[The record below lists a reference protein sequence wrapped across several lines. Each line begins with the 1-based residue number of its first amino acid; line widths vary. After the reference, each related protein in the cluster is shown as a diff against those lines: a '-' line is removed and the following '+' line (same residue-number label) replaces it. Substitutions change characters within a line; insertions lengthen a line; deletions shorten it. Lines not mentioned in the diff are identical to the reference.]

1 MAQVERQQTILNLL
15 KDFQGIEPLKELF
28 WRELNYERINESLS
42 RRAWADTVSK
52 VLADDPV
59 LFASGGSD
67 SAFHV
72 VYARI
77 ASDTLFLGPERL
89 VVNRLLKEHPYALF
103 VVSNAGQ
110 DKWHFINVRYD
121 QEEKKRKVFRRIT
134 IGPHERLRTA
144 AERIAFIDLEKIGG
158 DLFGIAPLAIQK
170 AHDEAF
176 DVEAVTEQFFEEY
189 KATFNILQRDLV
201 RQTKD
206 THWAHDY
213 SLQFLNRCM
222 FLYFIQRK
230 GWLNEDREFLRTF
243 WETYWRSNRPDNS
256 FVDEWLT
263 ILFFEAFNNKFH
275 GGYRQFPPHIKDILQ
290 TAPYLNGGL
299 FKKNRI
305 DELHNFAINDQLF
318 KQIFTFL
325 ERYNFTIA
333 EDSPLDQEVA
343 VDPEM
348 IGKVYES
355 LVNVSEEATE
365 RGDAGIFYTP
375 RIEIDL
381 MCRLSLVD
389 YLANHLGD
397 NYKSLLYQFVFA
409 IEEDDK
415 DAIDNTITKARL
427 WEQIQPLIADVTV
440 LDPACG
446 SGSFLVGMLNILNDL
461 QERVQRR
468 LKIGEDVY
476 ERKKRIIGQ
485 SLYGVDVMEWACHV
499 AELRLWLALI
509 GDAEIEKQDLHVR
522 NEPLLPHFSFKI
534 RCGDSLVQE
543 IGGLNLYHA
552 RDTRLMPQT
561 TKARIT
567 RLKTEKLKFYN
578 NDPLCRFRTN
588 DEITHEELNLFRDI
602 LEGRQKKIQEEL
614 VTLQRKVE
622 GPRGEQVGFD
632 GTVEKKPHQ
641 LGLDIVALQKQIET
655 LKNDLGLL
663 SSSRDALKTVKDIPF
678 VWDIAFVEIFE
689 GDKEGFDIVIGNP
702 PYVRQ
707 ENIADPHLSREEI
720 TTENKKI
727 TKAKLARSVYQSYP
741 KFFGYN
747 RDRDTAS
754 RKLDAKSD
762 LYIYFYFH
770 GLSLLNRKGS
780 FCFITSNSW
789 LDVGYGKD
797 LQEFLLK
804 QCHVK
809 MVIDNQVKRSFASA
823 DVNTIIALFS
833 APDDRIDW
841 ASDKTAKFIMFKVPF
856 ESILSAVVF
865 DEVEEIR
872 ERKNMPEYK
881 VYPVVQ
887 GKLLEDGYEV
897 DEDSSTFNVQG
908 SKLNTEDRTD
918 LIRDKQSSGI
928 LIKSAKYIGNKWGGK
943 YLRAPDIY
951 WTIMEKGKGKLLKL
965 HEVAKIKYGV
975 KTGADGWFHVKVIKK
990 SNEYVT
996 IESGDGS
1003 IHLIESQFIK
1013 PVVRSL
1019 QECNSYIVN
1028 TETLSHHIILIDI
1041 DRESLRKF
1049 NAMEYVKHGETTKYP
1064 SRTGGGI
1071 PAERPSC
1078 VPRGD
1083 EWYRIQYDREPTGFM
1098 FKIRRDKHFV
1108 AKNSNAIGDDAL
1120 YEIHSESKTL
1130 IPIMNSTLFAFFVE
1144 NIGRVPGGGS
1154 GPLAI
1159 MVSEAET
1166 LPIASPSVLSK
1177 EQIYIINSCFN
1188 SMAKREVM
1196 NIFEEIKQN
1205 DHLKLDAIVFEILNL
1220 TSGERDAVYEAV
1232 INLVESRLKKA
1243 GSV

>member
-1 MAQVERQQTILNLL
+1 MTQIERQQAVFDLL
-15 KDFQGIEPLKELF
+15 RNFQGIEPLKELF

-42 RRAWADTVSK
+42 RRAWTDTVSK
-52 VLADDPV
+52 FLADDPV

-67 SAFHV
+67 AAFHV

-103 VVSNAGQ
+103 IVSNAGQ
-110 DKWHFINVRYD
+110 DKWHFINVKYD
-121 QEEKKRKVFRRIT
+121 EEEKKRKVFRRIT
-134 IGPHERLRTA
+134 VSPHERLRTA
-144 AERIAFIDLEKIGG
+144 AERIALIDLEKIGG

-189 KATFNILQRDLV
+189 KAIFNILQRDLT

-230 GWLNEDREFLRTF
+230 GWLGEDREFLRTF

-256 FVDEWLT
+256 FVDEWLK

-305 DELHNFAINDQLF
+305 DELHNFAINDQSF
-318 KQIFTFL
+318 KQIFIFL

-409 IEEDDK
+409 IEENDK
-415 DAIDNTITKARL
+415 ENIDNTITKARL
-427 WEQIQPLIADVTV
+427 WESIQPLITDVTV

-461 QERVQRR
+461 QERVQKK
-468 LKIGEDVY
+468 LKISEDVY

-509 GDAEIEKQDLHVR
+509 GDAEIEKHDLHVR

-543 IGGLNLYHA
+543 IGGVQFFH
-552 RDTRLMPQT
+552 RRQIQGITQT
-561 TKARIT
+561 LKGRIKK
-567 RLKTEKLKFYN
+567 LKIEKLKFYN
-578 NDPLCRFRTN
+578 NIEGRKYNSDVEIKHEEKKLFNDILENSELQLREKMRTLQISI
-588 DEITHEELNLFRDI
+588 DGDTGQMTMPGVYTKKPRQMALDAVKWQKEMDLLKEELNHISHSRVAMMNQSDI
-602 LEGRQKKIQEEL
+602 
-614 VTLQRKVE
+614 
-622 GPRGEQVGFD
+622 
-632 GTVEKKPHQ
+632 
-641 LGLDIVALQKQIET
+641 
-655 LKNDLGLL
+655 N
-663 SSSRDALKTVKDIPF
+663 PF

-689 GDKEGFDIVIGNP
+689 GNKEGFDIVIGNP

-707 ENIADPHLSREEI
+707 ENIADPKLPREKI

-727 TKAKLARSVYQSYP
+727 YKSKLAISVYNAFPY
-741 KFFGYN
+741 FFNSN
-747 RDRDTAS
+747 RR
-754 RKLDAKSD
+754 LEAKSD
-762 LYIYFYFH
+762 LYVYFYFH
-770 GLSLLNRKGS
+770 GLSLLNKKGS

-809 MVIDNQVKRSFASA
+809 MIIDNQVKRSFASA

-841 ASDKTAKFIMFKVPF
+841 ASDKVAKFIMFKVPF
-856 ESILSAVVF
+856 ESTLSAVVF
-865 DEVEEIR
+865 DEIEDVR
-872 ERKNMPEYK
+872 ERKDILEYR
-881 VYPVVQ
+881 VYPVEQ
-887 GKLLEDGYEV
+887 SKLLEDGCEI
-897 DEDSSTFNVQG
+897 EEESSESGVQ
-908 SKLNTEDRTD
+908 SSEKEP
-918 LIRDKQSSGI
+918 IVMDKKKSGI
-928 LIKSAKYIGNKWGGK
+928 LIKSTKYIGNKWGGK

-951 WTIMEKGKGKLLKL
+951 WTILEKGKGKLVRLGDIAEVRPGCYSGINDFFYLTKEKVKEWGIERECILPIIRSTRDILQPFITKDLIRDYVLCCPFSKKELKERGL
-965 HEVAKIKYGV
+965 LATYNYISWGEKQVTRQRQ
-975 KTGADGWFHVKVIKK
+975 KTAAGIRWPETESVRNRNPGWWAIPKHNFLQSRNFLLYVIGERFLAPWSENQIISDRCFHRIIISK
-990 SNEYVT
+990 NE
-996 IESGDGS
+996 
-1003 IHLIESQFIK
+1003 
-1013 PVVRSL
+1013 
-1019 QECNSYIVN
+1019 
-1028 TETLSHHIILIDI
+1028 TEAIALS
-1041 DRESLRKF
+1041 
-1049 NAMEYVKHGETTKYP
+1049 T
-1064 SRTGGGI
+1064 
-1071 PAERPSC
+1071 
-1078 VPRGD
+1078 
-1083 EWYRIQYDREPTGFM
+1083 
-1098 FKIRRDKHFV
+1098 
-1108 AKNSNAIGDDAL
+1108 
-1120 YEIHSESKTL
+1120 
-1130 IPIMNSTLFAFFVE
+1130 NSTLTFLFISLF
-1144 NIGRVPGGGS
+1144 GRGNLGQGAQKYETADAKRLLIIN
-1154 GPLAI
+1154 PLLLEKI
-1159 MVSEAET
+1159 SSLEKIIEILGKT
-1166 LPIASPSVLSK
+1166 TILPIKDEIKSK
-1177 EQIYIINSCFN
+1177 NRFIIDSILFDIIN
-1188 SMAKREVM
+1188 
-1196 NIFEEIKQN
+1196 
-1205 DHLKLDAIVFEILNL
+1205 L
-1220 TSGERDAVYEAV
+1220 TKGERDAVYEAV

>member
-1 MAQVERQQTILNLL
+1 MTQIKRQQTIFDLL
-15 KDFQGIEPLKELF
+15 RNFQGTEPLKELF

-42 RRAWADTVSK
+42 RRPWTDTVSK

-72 VYARI
+72 IYARI

-110 DKWHFINVRYD
+110 DKWHFINVKYD
-121 QEEKKRKVFRRIT
+121 EEEKKRKVFRRIT

-144 AERIAFIDLEKIGG
+144 AERIALIDLEKIGG
-158 DLFGIAPLAIQK
+158 ELFGIAPLVIQK

-189 KATFNILQRDLV
+189 KATFNILQRDLA

-275 GGYRQFPPHIKDILQ
+275 GGYRQFPSHIKEILQ

-299 FKKNRI
+299 FKKNRL
-305 DELHNFAINDQLF
+305 DELHHFAITDQLF
-318 KQIFTFL
+318 KQILTFL

-355 LVNVSEEATE
+355 LVNVSEEATK

-389 YLANHLGD
+389 CLVNHLGD

-415 DAIDNTITKARL
+415 ENIDNTITKARL
-427 WEQIQPLIADVTV
+427 WESIQPLITDVTV

-461 QERVQRR
+461 QERVQKK
-468 LKIGEDVY
+468 LKISEDVY

-509 GDAEIEKQDLHVR
+509 GDAEIEKHDLHVR

-552 RDTRLMPQT
+552 RDTRLIPQA

-578 NDPLCRFRTN
+578 NDPSCKFRTN

-602 LEGRQKKIQEEL
+602 LETRQKKIQEEI
-614 VTLQRKVE
+614 VTLQRKID
-622 GPRGEQVGFD
+622 GPKGELVRLD
-632 GTVEKKPHQ
+632 GSVEKQPRQ
-641 LGLDIVALQKQIET
+641 LGLDAVTLQKQIDN
-655 LKNDLGLL
+655 LKQEYDQVT
-663 SSSRDALKTVKDIPF
+663 SSRDTLRTIKDIPF

-707 ENIADPHLSREEI
+707 ENIAVPCMPQEAV
-720 TTENKKI
+720 TTENKKAY
-727 TKAKLARSVYQSYP
+727 KGKLAASVYHAFP
-741 KFFGYN
+741 RFFRSG
-747 RDRDTAS
+747 

-770 GLSLLNRKGS
+770 GLSLLNKKGS

-797 LQEFLLK
+797 LQEFLLGH
-804 QCHVK
+804 CHVK
-809 MVIDNQVKRSFASA
+809 MVIDNQLKRSFASA

-841 ASDKTAKFIMFKVPF
+841 ASEKTAKFIMFKVPF

-865 DEVEEIR
+865 DEIEDVR
-872 ERKNMPEYK
+872 ERKDMIEYR
-881 VYPVVQ
+881 VYPVRQ
-887 GKLLEDGYEV
+887 EALLGDGCEIEEESQESEV
-897 DEDSSTFNVQG
+897 RSQKSETPANMVM
-908 SKLNTEDRTD
+908 
-918 LIRDKQSSGI
+918 DKKRSGI

-951 WTIMEKGKGKLLKL
+951 WTILEKGKNYISQLSTYVEGERYLNT
-965 HEVAKIKYGV
+965 G
-975 KTGADGWFHVKVIKK
+975 GADGFFILNQVEKIGSGLCHIINNSITDTGNSPFDGEIEKKYLVPLIKDYTKQNKRIDIEDYDAYCVVIREKPGIRLQKYLKWGEKQGYHKRSVTKNQHPWYKPTNQMTSSAKILVPRSFNDTYIVHHNKNSFLSLRFYRLHPKNSEGEEQLIVYLNSTLVWLFVEVLANKSLGLGVLDFFMADFLSMRIPIILNEDLVSDSFKK
-990 SNEYVT
+990 RILCNVWEEFGVDAASVT
-996 IESGDGS
+996 P
-1003 IHLIESQFIK
+1003 QIK
-1013 PVVRSL
+1013 PVS
-1019 QECNSYIVN
+1019 
-1028 TETLSHHIILIDI
+1028 
-1041 DRESLRKF
+1041 DR
-1049 NAMEYVKHGETTKYP
+1049 
-1064 SRTGGGI
+1064 RTI
-1071 PAERPSC
+1071 
-1078 VPRGD
+1078 
-1083 EWYRIQYDREPTGFM
+1083 
-1098 FKIRRDKHFV
+1098 
-1108 AKNSNAIGDDAL
+1108 DDA
-1120 YEIHSESKTL
+1120 
-1130 IPIMNSTLFAFFVE
+1130 
-1144 NIGRVPGGGS
+1144 
-1154 GPLAI
+1154 
-1159 MVSEAET
+1159 
-1166 LPIASPSVLSK
+1166 
-1177 EQIYIINSCFN
+1177 
-1188 SMAKREVM
+1188 
-1196 NIFEEIKQN
+1196 IFDTIR
-1205 DHLKLDAIVFEILNL
+1205 L
-1220 TSGERDAVYEAV
+1220 TADERDAVYEAV